1 LVSFLTGWRRA
12 VHQRGVHVHK
22 PEAFTAGDTAGQAG
36 HQNAGMHRRA
46 LLTLPALLPALL
58 PTLAAAASPATRP
71 ELIALEQRVQGRLG
85 FFALDTGSGRTWAHR
100 ADERFAMASTFKL
113 LLAAR
118 VAEGVDRGRWRWD
131 DTVPLQAA
139 DRVPHAPAFD
149 RLLPH
154 GRATLAALVQGILV
168 ESDNP
173 CANLLLRRCCETPA
187 GLTAW
192 LRAQGDDV
200 TRLDRWET
208 ELNEN
213 LPGDPRDTSTPRAF
227 ARSLQHLLLGPGLT
241 RASQARLW
249 ADMQASTTGLAR
261 LHAGVPA
268 GWRVLDKTGTG
279 SRGAVND
286 VGLVFPPGG
295 RPPWVVVA
303 LQSGSVASTAA
314 LSGVAAEAL
323 RQLVGAWS

>member
-1 LVSFLTGWRRA
+1 MVSFQTGWRA
-12 VHQRGVHVHK
+12 L
-22 PEAFTAGDTAGQAG
+22 
-36 HQNAGMHRRA
+36 QNAGMHRRA
-46 LLTLPALLPALL
+46 LLALPAALPAFARAA
-58 PTLAAAASPATRP
+58 PRPDLA
-71 ELIALEQRVQGRLG
+71 ALEQAVAGRLG

-100 ADERFAMASTFKL
+100 ADERFAMASTFKI

-118 VAEGVDRGRWRWD
+118 VAEGVDRGLWRWD

-149 RLLPH
+149 RLLPQ

-173 CANLLLRRCCETPA
+173 GANLLLRRCCETPA
-187 GLTAW
+187 GLTTW
-192 LRAQGDDV
+192 LRAQGDAV

-213 LPGDPRDTSTPRAF
+213 APGDPRDTSTPRAF
-227 ARSLQHLLLGPGLT
+227 ARSLQHLLLGPGLA

-261 LHAGVPA
+261 LRAGVPA

-295 RPPWVVVA
+295 RAPWVVVA
-303 LQSGSVASTAA
+303 LQSGSTAGTAA
-314 LSGVAAEAL
+314 LSSTVAEAL
-323 RQLVGAWS
+323 RSLVRAWS

>member
-1 LVSFLTGWRRA
+1 M
-12 VHQRGVHVHK
+12 
-22 PEAFTAGDTAGQAG
+22 D
-36 HQNAGMHRRA
+36 RRA
-46 LLTLPALLPALL
+46 LLALAATLPAGVR
-58 PTLAAAASPATRP
+58 AARPP
-71 ELIALEQRVQGRLG
+71 ELIALEQGVQGRVG
-85 FFALDTGSGRTWAHR
+85 FFALDTATGRTWAHR
-100 ADERFAMASTFKL
+100 ADERFAMASTFKI

-118 VAEGVDRGRWRWD
+118 VADGVDRGRWRWD

-149 RLLPH
+149 RLLPQ

-173 CANLLLRRCCETPA
+173 CANLLLRRCCEAPA

-192 LRAQGDDV
+192 LRTQGDAV

-213 LPGDPRDTSTPRAF
+213 APGDLRDTSTPRAF

-261 LHAGVPA
+261 LRAGVPA

-295 RPPWVVVA
+295 QAPWVVVA
-303 LQSGSVASTAA
+303 LQSDSAAGTAA
-314 LSGVAAEAL
+314 LSAVTAEAL
-323 RQLVGAWS
+323 RQLVRAWA

>member
-1 LVSFLTGWRRA
+1 MRR
-12 VHQRGVHVHK
+12 RDLL
-22 PEAFTAGDTAGQAG
+22 AFSAA
-36 HQNAGMHRRA
+36 
-46 LLTLPALLPALL
+46 LPASAG
-58 PTLAAAASPATRP
+58 ATVRP
-71 ELIALEQRVQGRLG
+71 ELALLEPSVSGRLG
-85 FFALDTGSGRTWAHR
+85 FFAMDTGSGRTWAHR

-131 DTVPLQAA
+131 DTVPLLAT

-154 GRATLAALVQGILV
+154 GRATLADLVQGLLV

-173 CANLLLRRCCETPA
+173 CANLLLRRCCESPA

-192 LRAQGDDV
+192 LRTQGDDV

-208 ELNEN
+208 ELNDN
-213 LPGDPRDTSTPRAF
+213 APGDLRDTSTPRAF
-227 ARSLQHLLLGPGLT
+227 ARSLQHLLLGPGLA

-279 SRGAVND
+279 GRGAVND

-295 RPPWVVVA
+295 RAPWVVVA
-303 LQSGSVASTAA
+303 LQSDSTAGTAA
-314 LSGVAAEAL
+314 LSAVVAGAL
-323 RQLVGAWS
+323 RQLVKAWA